1 MRILAVSAAALLV
14 VFVANCDVELRRWTS
29 TGASN
34 VPAAKDVNRVVD
46 AGYGARLDAS
56 FQNLYAMI
64 NGVNIKT
71 PGGVSVLVH
80 QVPGVAGRIMEEIDA
95 ARLRVAAARVE
106 TPTGRRLRGVM
117 LRGLLAERLMYRDL
131 LAGLTGDRAA
141 RKSFAR
147 WVRRYNQLRRWF
159 GMQFQAVVQDAPYE
173 DRAPVVAAL
182 NQL

>member
-1 MRILAVSAAALLV
+1 
-14 VFVANCDVELRRWTS
+14 
-29 TGASN
+29 
-34 VPAAKDVNRVVD
+34 
-46 AGYGARLDAS
+46 
-56 FQNLYAMI
+56 
-64 NGVNIKT
+64 
-71 PGGVSVLVH
+71 
-80 QVPGVAGRIMEEIDA
+80 
-95 ARLRVAAARVE
+95 
-106 TPTGRRLRGVM
+106 VM

>member
-1 MRILAVSAAALLV
+1 MRILAVIAAALLV
-14 VFVANCDVELRRWTS
+14 VFVASCDVKLRWWTS
-29 TGASN
+29 SGASN
-34 VPAAKDVNRVVD
+34 VPAAKDVNRVID

-80 QVPGVAGRIMEEIDA
+80 QVPGVAARIVEEIDA

-117 LRGLLAERLMYRDL
+117 LRGLLAAHL
-131 LAGLTGDRAA
+131 
-141 RKSFAR
+141 
-147 WVRRYNQLRRWF
+147 
-159 GMQFQAVVQDAPYE
+159 
-173 DRAPVVAAL
+173 
-182 NQL
+182 

>member
-1 MRILAVSAAALLV
+1 V
-14 VFVANCDVELRRWTS
+14 DVDRRVERPGREGRQS
-29 TGASN
+29 RG
-34 VPAAKDVNRVVD
+34 RHR
-46 AGYGARLDAS
+46 YGARLDAS

-80 QVPGVAGRIMEEIDA
+80 QVPGVAARIVEEIDT

-117 LRGLLAERLMYRDL
+117 LGGLLAAHLMYRDL
-131 LAGLTGDRAA
+131 LAGLTSNRTA

-147 WVRRYNQLRRWF
+147 WVRRYNQLQRWY
-159 GMQFQAVVQDAPYE
+159 GAQLQAVVQEAPYE

>member
-1 MRILAVSAAALLV
+1 MRILAVIAAALLV
-14 VFVANCDVELRRWTS
+14 VFVASCDVELRWWTS

-95 ARLRVAAARVE
+95 A
-106 TPTGRRLRGVM
+106 RLRGVM